1 MAASRSS
8 FASQHSTKVWFL
20 DSEKTLLH
28 FVLIPPNQ
36 GTIMGVNED
45 DLNNIMGGMEAGGIK
60 VNDQK
65 RKLKNRLVYLYQ
77 SEFPKKLLMEES
89 QCL

>member
-1 MAASRSS
+1 MLTA
-8 FASQHSTKVWFL
+8 
-20 DSEKTLLH
+20 
-28 FVLIPPNQ
+28 PNQ
-36 GTIMGVNED
+36 GNIMGVNED

-65 RKLKNRLVYLYQ
+65 RKLKNRLVYLHQ